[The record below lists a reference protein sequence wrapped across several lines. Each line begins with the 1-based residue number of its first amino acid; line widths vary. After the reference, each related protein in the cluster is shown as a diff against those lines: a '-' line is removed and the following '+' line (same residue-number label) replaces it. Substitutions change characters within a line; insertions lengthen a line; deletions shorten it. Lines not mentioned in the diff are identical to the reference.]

1 MRRSIFSIGIFLA
14 GCAAQPIAVTP
25 ITLSAEQSSA
35 VTDGVKRALKDP
47 ESAQL
52 ANLRAAMSDKT
63 GTIRV
68 CGTVNAKNSY
78 GGYNGHMPFFGH
90 LTNTSPPMFQVADIA
105 SPKKNS
111 DILINA
117 ECRYAGL

>member
-1 MRRSIFSIGIFLA
+1 MKRSIFSIGIFLV
-14 GCAAQPIAVTP
+14 GCAAEPIAVTP
-25 ITLSAEQSSA
+25 VALSPEQTSA
-35 VTDGVKRALKDP
+35 ITDGVKRALKDP

-52 ANLRAAMSDKT
+52 ANLRAARSDKT

-90 LTNTSPPMFQVADIA
+90 LVVNDPPIFQVAQIA
-105 SPKKNS
+105 SPQKNS

-117 ECRYAGL
+117 QCRYAGL